1 VKFRLLISLIFIIQL
16 AHGQPPPA
24 GYAQVYVYGERE
36 KLPAGGNYTNIVQ
49 ADDGSL
55 ITHAYSR
62 DWFRLRNTSQTPLR
76 TGKSLYGIQNAQL
89 LPGYTSPEWFYLSDK
104 SLVQLK
110 ADSFFTRQGWEKPIA
125 MMIPY
130 GKHIVAIMMKD
141 NRQYV
146 EVFDGKSW
154 KPLQLPL
161 GAYTYP
167 QYYLYAQSDRNGTPM
182 LAIAGGQTTDV
193 HKYDSLQ
200 NKLIPVASYDIK
212 LTGGNGLLHFADTS
226 HFIFSKDGRFFT
238 LQPGKG
244 NKPIPSP
251 DIHLI
256 ANYSGQIIY
265 KKKGFSTI
273 FDPWITHQNEIP
285 LATEDRLQ
293 GIIPDKFGPGYFV
306 GSAGSLFRV
315 FPYIRQYPKLYNQS
329 HTKATHC
336 LMQTEDGTMFAGSFT
351 GQISAIY
358 QNKVIPIQAT
368 GSPLLPGG
376 VGLGNRIYYF
386 QEKVGHI
393 GSNTLNKQAGK
404 IPISELTTGFYIRP
418 SPNGKQVFAGF
429 AGARGFGIIEKADFI
444 AGKNSWRYIDS
455 TRGMR
460 LYNVLTVTEDPL
472 GRLWFARSSEGWGVY
487 DTATDKAITFR
498 IADGETSFG
507 AMASAL
513 DNKGTI
519 WLGGSHGL
527 WYYDARQKA
536 LPTPAAMQ
544 RFGHPLV
551 PAGEVITSITTWK
564 QYLVVG
570 IGKRVLLID
579 LHDFYT
585 TQKSRQKKDDS
596 FTKVRYLNPH
606 ELDLTAELEQNIFV
620 VDNKDSS
627 LWLATN
633 NNVYNIDLLTWLNLP
648 TYIAKPTISLIA
660 GNDTFNLQENKPIDL
675 APTSNSLQMQV
686 IYQTRDNMPRFI
698 QVALQA
704 EGDTLRWTTPDID
717 HTINAYNRQT
727 GTYTIF
733 VRIFQQDGTVTTHS
747 FPIKINRFWWQ
758 QWWFWLLVSLAMT
771 GIAIYIYYLHKQKQ
785 LAQANVARL
794 AAEAVALKAEQ
805 QRQLTSMQ
813 VKSLGT
819 QFRPHFILNAL
830 NTIGAQLY
838 DKPEVDAVLGQLGDS
853 IGIIFRNAQSG
864 SIAHPLSEEWKLVES
879 VIKIKQMELGNTVQ
893 LHYESANHYCMS
905 SLIQV
910 PMGILQIPIE
920 NALVHGLR
928 NKETGVKNL
937 WIELE
942 IGSSNNIMFIIR
954 DNGIGRKAAAA
965 MSNYRSNGVGSRNLQ
980 AIIDLLN
987 PLNTK
992 SITIEI
998 VDLPIEEHGNM
1009 VGTQVNIC
1017 IPKTYYYGV

>member
-1 VKFRLLISLIFIIQL
+1 MLLLSCLL
-16 AHGQPPPA
+16 AQAQPPQA
-24 GYAQVYVYGERE
+24 GYAQVYVYGDRE
-36 KLPAGGNYTNIVQ
+36 KLPPGGNYAGMVQ

-55 ITHAYSR
+55 ITHGYSR
-62 DWFRLRNTSQTPLR
+62 EWFRLRNTTLMSLKP
-76 TGKSLYGIQNAQL
+76 GKSLGGMSMADL
-89 LPGYTSPEWFYLSDK
+89 LPGNASANWFWLPEK
-104 SLVQLK
+104 GLVQLK
-110 ADSFFTRQGWEKPIA
+110 ADSFFTRQDWEKPIY
-125 MMIPY
+125 MIIPY
-130 GKHIVAIMMKD
+130 GSRIVAIMMKE
-141 NRQYV
+141 NLQYV
-146 EVFDGKSW
+146 EVYNGKTW
-154 KPLQLPL
+154 KPIKLPL
-161 GAYTYP
+161 GAYSYP
-167 QYYLYAQSDRNGTPM
+167 QYYLYAQPDRKGNPM
-182 LAIAGGQTTDV
+182 IAVTGGQTTDV
-193 HKYDSLQ
+193 YRYDSVQ
-200 NKLIPVASYDIK
+200 NELIPTATYDVQ
-212 LTGGNGLLHFADTS
+212 LAGGNGIFHFADTS
-226 HFIFSKDGRFFT
+226 LFIFAKDGRFYT
-238 LQPGKG
+238 LQPGIGKR
-244 NKPIPSP
+244 PVPSP
-251 DIHLI
+251 DAHLI
-256 ANYSGQIIY
+256 QLNESLVLY
-265 KKKGFSTI
+265 KHKGFSTI
-273 FDPWITHQNEIP
+273 FDPRATRQNNIP

-293 GIIPDKFGPGYFV
+293 GIMADKFGPGYFV
-306 GSAGSLFRV
+306 GSTGSLFRV
-315 FPYIRQYPKLYNQS
+315 FPYIKQFPKLYNQS

-336 LMQTEDGTMFAGSFT
+336 LMQTEDGTIFAGSFT
-351 GQISAIY
+351 GQISAIH
-358 QNKVIPIQAT
+358 QNKVIPIEAT
-368 GSPLLPGG
+368 GNPLLPGG

-393 GSNTLNKQAGK
+393 GTNTLNKKAGK
-404 IPISELTTGFYIRP
+404 IPFADRASGFYIRP
-418 SPNGKQVFAGF
+418 SANGKQVFAGF
-429 AGARGFGIIEKADFI
+429 SGAHGFGIIEKADFVS
-444 AGKNSWRYIDS
+444 GKNTWRFIDS
-455 TRGMR
+455 TKGMR

-536 LPTPAAMQ
+536 LPTPAAMK

-585 TQKSRQKKDDS
+585 TQKSQQKKDHS

-606 ELDLTAELEQNIFV
+606 ELDLTAELEQNIFL

-864 SIAHPLSEEWKLVES
+864 SVAHPLSEEWKLVES

-893 LHYESANHYCMS
+893 LHYESAYHYCMS

-942 IGSSNNIMFIIR
+942 NGSSDNITFIIR

-980 AIIDLLN
+980 AIIAMLN
-987 PLNTK
+987 PLNTLP
-992 SITIEI
+992 ITIEI
-998 VDLPIEEHGNM
+998 VDLPIIENSNP
-1009 VGTQVNIC
+1009 VGTEVKIT
-1017 IPKTYYYGV
+1017 IPKIYHYDT